1 MNLDKTRN
9 IQYRQ
14 QAWQFVQQ
22 LVAERQERPDIP
34 LILFSHIPLHKP
46 AGACVASPSIR
57 YQNDFVEYQD
67 YLSPTTSAY
76 LLHCLA
82 PTFVLSGHDHNGC
95 QAAHSVKTGVS
106 QAIPLGAAGKSL
118 RSASDLCSL
127 TFEELD
133 EFQTEIEEFVR
144 QTVTPASG
152 FDSAGTNAWDTLEV
166 TVRSAMGEFDGA
178 AGIFDIHK
186 SGHYHPSS
194 PQRYARALGRNVLA
208 SADGYEYRYREV
220 MLGNHLAIRVEVEL
234 LALKDVTVAT
244 TGLARARGDDGV
256 EAARDKL
263 VINGRLDG
271 ALAGKALGK
280 GALGTGLLSLSGLGL
295 VIDSLTL
302 LLAEDLG
309 ITVLVP
315 LTEGSSVDL
324 DDGALHKGVGA
335 DKLVV
340 GGVVDDR
347 NNTSGARDGLGAPR
361 VGAGL
366 KAHGAVLLVATT
378 DTHFVDALGA
388 QLGASSLATE
398 LELSLL
404 AVLGA
409 LGAGVRTLVAGV
421 AADTYTRAKF
431 TEGD

>member
-1 MNLDKTRN
+1 MGDIFSCQWISRDEYYRRIHRFKWISHQIDSKNGSLSGNHIYYHIAGNHDIGYGEETEPYHINRYTNNFGPLSREWLARIDGSIHRFAILNAMNLDKTRN

-106 QAIPLGAAGKSL
+106 QATPLGAAGKSL

-133 EFQTEIEEFVR
+133 EFQTEIEEFAR

-220 MLGNHLAIRVEVEL
+220 MLGNHLAIQVEL
-234 LALKDVTVAT
+234 LALKDVTVAA

-256 EAARDKL
+256 EAARDEL

-315 LTEGSSVDL
+315 LTEGGSVDL

-340 GGVVDDR
+340 GGV
-347 NNTSGARDGLGAPR
+347 
-361 VGAGL
+361 
-366 KAHGAVLLVATT
+366 
-378 DTHFVDALGA
+378 
-388 QLGASSLATE
+388 
-398 LELSLL
+398 
-404 AVLGA
+404 
-409 LGAGVRTLVAGV
+409 
-421 AADTYTRAKF
+421 
-431 TEGD
+431 